1 MALFTYPKTTNK
13 TALEDITIQLLLQRF
28 FGLVRQSCGANTHP
42 EPRVFAQ
49 LFRLLSIY
57 SLVKPLKGSNITGGE
72 MLTTLLS
79 LNDLKNKS
87 CEERKH
93 ELSIKLDNI
102 ILNGKKTKT
111 IILIIVIR
119 AILVTSKQSLTFKLL
134 HFFQGK
140 IWMTFQSLWPM

>member
-1 MALFTYPKTTNK
+1 MFTYPKNTHK
-13 TALEDITIQLLLQRF
+13 TALADITIQLLLQRI
-28 FGLVRQSCGANTHP
+28 FGLVRQSCAANTHP

-49 LFRLLSIY
+49 LFRLMSIY

-93 ELSIKLDNI
+93 ESSIKLDNI
-102 ILNGKKTKT
+102 ILNGKKI

-119 AILVTSKQSLTFKLL
+119 ATVVTSKHRLKQCLTFKLL
-134 HFFQGK
+134 GFFRGK
-140 IWMTFQSLWPM
+140 FG